1 MEEKEFSSINVVP
14 FVDIMLVLLTIVLV
28 TATFV
33 VQGSIPV
40 NLPQASQK
48 HEENLKSLQ
57 IVLTK
62 EGRLFLEGREVS
74 LRELESILQSL
85 EPSTRIS
92 IAGDRQAS
100 LQSLVSLLDLLKK
113 HRFERVSIRTEVV
126 P

>member
-1 MEEKEFSSINVVP
+1 MEDKEFSSINVVP

>member
-14 FVDIMLVLLTIVLV
+14 FVDIMLVLLTIVLI

>member
-1 MEEKEFSSINVVP
+1 MEDKEFSSINVIP
-14 FVDIMLVLLTIVLV
+14 LVDIMLVLLTIVLI

-40 NLPQASQK
+40 NLPKAGKSNQ
-48 HEENLKSLQ
+48 ENLKGVE

-62 EGRLFLEGREVS
+62 EGRIFFEGREVS
-74 LRELESILQSL
+74 LTELEGVLKSIS
-85 EPSTRIS
+85 PSTRIS

-113 HRFERVSIRTEVV
+113 HHFEKVSIRTEIA